1 MRFEDILADLEA
13 QGYTIVAILSNE
25 DPYKRQVI
33 IKDTNGNQMIKNYV
47 LAGFVDIKDDSN
59 NVIGVDEDWVEVQS

>member
-13 QGYTIVAILSNE
+13 QGYTIVAILPNE

-33 IKDTNGNQMIKNYV
+33 VKDTNGNQMIKNYV